1 MEDNKIDYKYYINVA
16 KIMKV
21 NVPRCRLPRPKMKP
35 TIIVDHDEWLPLI
48 TVECEVWKHAAI
60 ANMQAYISHIGLIP
74 GVIHTAVK
82 DMGNVKLIRV
92 VMILSWLG
100 G

>member
-48 TVECEVWKHAAI
+48 TVECEV
-60 ANMQAYISHIGLIP
+60 
-74 GVIHTAVK
+74 
-82 DMGNVKLIRV
+82 
-92 VMILSWLG
+92 
-100 G
+100 